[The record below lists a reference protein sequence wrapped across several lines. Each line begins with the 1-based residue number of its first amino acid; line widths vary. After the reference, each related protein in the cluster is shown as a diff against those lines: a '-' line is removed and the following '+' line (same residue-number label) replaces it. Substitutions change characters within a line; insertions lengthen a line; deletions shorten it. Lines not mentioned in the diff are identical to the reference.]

1 MKPSLTASARQH
13 IEQLRD
19 LEPWAPGAR
28 AALWSRIEASA
39 YASSTTGSRLRW
51 VAVAAA
57 VGLAVFVL
65 GSRHRAEVAGPRI
78 AGIPSS
84 THLDRAAAAPSPSPV
99 VPPARTHR
107 ITAAAPVTIHEHVPA
122 KPRARV
128 TGSAPRVV
136 ASADEA
142 VPLPIT
148 RAEVELAPTF
158 EQCGTL
164 ATPVAQQTCYAA
176 IAAGVG
182 PAAANAL
189 YALALLDRDVLH
201 DRADAVRTLHDY
213 QRRFPD
219 GPLAPEVALA
229 VIAELRHD
237 RCARSA
243 VDEIDRFLRRYPGDS
258 RAASLERLRARLGR
272 GPATG
277 R

>member
-1 MKPSLTASARQH
+1 MKPSLTASARHQV
-13 IEQLRD
+13 EQLRD
-19 LEPWAPGAR
+19 LEPWSPSAR

-39 YASSTTGSRLRW
+39 HASATTGSRLRW
-51 VAVAAA
+51 VVVAAA
-57 VGLAVFVL
+57 IGLAVIVL
-65 GSRHRAEVAGPRI
+65 APRHRAEIARPRVATVP
-78 AGIPSS
+78 PSP
-84 THLDRAAAAPSPSPV
+84 HLDRPAAAPSPSPA

-107 ITAAAPVTIHEHVPA
+107 IAAAPVKLHEPVPA

-128 TGSAPRVV
+128 TGSAPPFV
-136 ASADEA
+136 ASADES
-142 VPLPIT
+142 VSPLLT
-148 RAEVELAPTF
+148 RGDVDLAPAF

-164 ATPVAQQTCYAA
+164 ATPVAQHACYAA
-176 IAAGVG
+176 IAGGDG

-201 DRADAVRTLHDY
+201 DRAEAVRSLHDY

-229 VIAELRHD
+229 VIAELRRD

-243 VDEIDRFLRRYPGDS
+243 VDEIDQFLRRYPGDS
-258 RAASLERLRARLGR
+258 RAASLERLRARLAR

-277 R
+277 C